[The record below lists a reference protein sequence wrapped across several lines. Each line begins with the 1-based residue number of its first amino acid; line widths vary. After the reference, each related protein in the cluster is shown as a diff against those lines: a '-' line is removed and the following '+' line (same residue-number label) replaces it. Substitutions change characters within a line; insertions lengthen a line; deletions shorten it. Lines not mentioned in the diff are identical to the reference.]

1 MTKVRD
7 LLDKKGSGV
16 VAVARGDS
24 VLRAAQIMNEN
35 RIGSVVVT
43 EGDSVV
49 GIFTERDILIR
60 VVAAQRDPERVAVEE
75 VMTSPVACCRLD
87 TSLSECRGVITER
100 RIRHLPVVEEGHL
113 VGIITSGDLIAIE
126 MAEKQRTIEDLHEY
140 IFGPSRV
147 R

>member
-1 MTKVRD
+1 MARVRD
-7 LLDKKGSGV
+7 LLAKKGLHV

-24 VLRAAQIMNEN
+24 ALRAAQIMNEN

-60 VVAAQRDPERVAVEE
+60 IVSAQRDPGSVAVEE
-75 VMTSPVACCRLD
+75 VMTAPVACCRPETTLE
-87 TSLSECRGVITER
+87 ECRGVITER

-113 VGIITSGDLIAIE
+113 VGIITSGDLIAND
-126 MAEKQRTIEDLHEY
+126 MADKQRTIEDLNEY
-140 IFGPSRV
+140 IFGPSRD